1 MEPAEDAAA
10 DEPAEEEAQLAA
22 RREENIKALLSNK
35 YAADRPCRNRMLLP
49 DLHA

>member
-10 DEPAEEEAQLAA
+10 VDTVEEAAQLAA

-35 YAADRPCRNRMLLP
+35 YAAG
-49 DLHA
+49 